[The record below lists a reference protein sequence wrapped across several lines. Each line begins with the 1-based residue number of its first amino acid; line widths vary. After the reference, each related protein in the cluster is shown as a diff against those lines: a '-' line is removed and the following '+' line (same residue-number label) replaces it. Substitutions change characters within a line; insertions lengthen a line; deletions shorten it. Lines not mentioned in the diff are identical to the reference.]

1 MGENFAIL
9 RVAKIKNIGG
19 LAASGKHNF
28 RERETPNADAERTHL
43 NVIAGAAS
51 TAELTK
57 AVSDRL
63 PEKRRK
69 DAVIAVEYLITASPE
84 HFGADWRERGNNGMD
99 YFADALDW
107 LKQRHGESNVVAA
120 TIHLDESTPHMAAY
134 VVPLKDGK
142 LSAKHFT
149 GGRATLAK
157 MQTDFAER
165 VGQKHGLQRGVERSQ
180 AVHKPNAAIAPMTA
194 ERLALRKQ
202 VKELSDEIERLTQ
215 QVGTGGDALAKMK
228 ARLAKTAEVSQANYL
243 AEREMAGKLAE
254 ANKLAGE
261 LRKQLDEA
269 LTGLAEARGQSD
281 QMAVKLREAGAA
293 LSAQGAALAAAENE
307 ARRLAD
313 ALQEVQARE
322 GKLLD
327 QVQQQRAAAVAAAQ
341 PSKARM
347 EVRQEQPQPRPTA
360 APATVADS
368 LEAAMEWVKS
378 AAGKVLQVKP
388 GGWYI
393 GQVRHADEHHA
404 VQAQGGG
411 NYVIHRQED
420 LPQRLDVSPASVEIR
435 YGRDGRVSKLEVKPQ
450 QSRGLGLGG

>member
-9 RVAKIKNIGG
+9 RVAKIKNFGG
-19 LAASGKHNF
+19 LATSGMHNF
-28 RERETPNADAERTHL
+28 RERETKNADAERTHL
-43 NVIAGAAS
+43 NVIEGAAS

-134 VVPLKDGK
+134 VVPLIDGK

-194 ERLALRKQ
+194 ERLNLRKQ

-243 AEREMAGKLAE
+243 AEREMAGRLRE
-254 ANKLAGE
+254 ASKLAGE

-307 ARRLAD
+307 ARRLAS

-327 QVQQQRAAAVAAAQ
+327 QVQQQQRAAAVAAAQ

-360 APATVADS
+360 APATVEDAQRAAIRAEEKRTGRPIQRHS
-368 LEAAMEWVKS
+368 LQAAEIRAAVRAQWDAAEAAK
-378 AAGKVLQVKP
+378 AAPPPTPAPAQQQPKVRDARTLPPPARKP
-388 GGWYI
+388 LT
-393 GQVRHADEHHA
+393 R
-404 VQAQGGG
+404 
-411 NYVIHRQED
+411 
-420 LPQRLDVSPASVEIR
+420 
-435 YGRDGRVSKLEVKPQ
+435 
-450 QSRGLGLGG
+450 